1 MNQLKPRIMLVDDE
15 PDLLEVCTET
25 LSDLASEIIQAN
37 DGLEAIEL
45 LGREPVDIVVSDLS
59 MPGAGGIEVLKA
71 AARIAPGTDVI
82 MLTAYGTIDSAV
94 ECVKLGAVNY
104 LLKPFKLDELR
115 QAVKKALEE
124 RALKASQSRTGNL
137 SRMLALNSALGGHK
151 DLKLLIKEFLS
162 QIKNAFA
169 PDGIAF
175 FVDGS
180 KEMGLGSQILIGPYF
195 RDNPAVRSWF
205 ETLAGSVAAKGRP
218 LLLEERLLRE
228 AFAAHG
234 NGSGNVPRSAI
245 GASVGGNGSLSGAI
259 VVLKAGGSAPYTLN
273 ELNLL
278 TLFAAHASLC
288 FESRSACAKLKSVN
302 DEIVFSLVHAVE
314 AKDMYTRGHS
324 ERVSRYAVKLA
335 RGMGLTGREVDLVGR
350 AGVLHD
356 IGKIGVPDNILNK
369 KGPLDSGEMPAMR
382 QHPAIART
390 ILGKVESLCEVL
402 PIVYHHHER
411 YDGAGYPDGL
421 RGDEIPFLA
430 RLISVV
436 DGFEAMTSDRA
447 YHRARSTD
455 TARDILTAGAGT
467 QWDADI
473 VKAWL
478 RVLERNGEA

>member
-15 PDLLEVCTET
+15 PDLLEVCAET
-25 LSDLASEIIQAN
+25 LSDLASEIIQAH
-37 DGLEAIEL
+37 DGLEAIDL
-45 LGREPVDIVVSDLS
+45 MGKVAPDIIVSDLS

-71 AARIAPGTDVI
+71 AARLSPGTDVI
-82 MLTAYGTIDSAV
+82 MLTAFGTIDSAV

-104 LLKPFKLDELR
+104 LLKPFKLDDLR
-115 QAVKKALEE
+115 QAVTKAQEE
-124 RALKASQSRTGNL
+124 RSLKQSQARTGNL
-137 SRMLALNSALGGHK
+137 SRMLALNSALNGHK
-151 DLKLLIKEFLS
+151 DLKLLVKEFLT

-175 FVDGS
+175 FINGA

-195 RDNPAVRSWF
+195 RDNPSVRSWF
-205 ETLAGSVAAKGRP
+205 ETLAGTVAAKGRP

-228 AFAAHG
+228 AFQN
-234 NGSGNVPRSAI
+234 NGCSNGRLPRSAI
-245 GASVGGNGSLSGAI
+245 GAAVGGEGGLSGAI
-259 VVLKAGGSAPYTLN
+259 VALKAAGSSPYTLN

-288 FESRSACAKLKSVN
+288 FESRSACARLKTVN

-335 RGMGLTGREVDLVGR
+335 RGMGLNEREVQLVGR

-369 KGPLDSGEMPAMR
+369 QGPLNGEEMPAMR

-411 YDGAGYPDGL
+411 YDGSGYPDGL
-421 RGDEIPFLA
+421 KGDAIPFLA

-447 YHRARSTD
+447 YHRARSSD
-455 TARDILTAGAGT
+455 TAKEILTAGAGT

-473 VKAWL
+473 VRTWIGL
-478 RVLERNGEA
+478 LERNGA